1 MSEILIF
8 RNQPE
13 EAYLA
18 NNPIVFELRSII
30 RDLIHYD
37 IVIAGKIIFSGSAMP
52 AGTSEFD
59 ADIQVSEIISSY
71 MQTSEIDNMLS
82 LICSVTN
89 SFINITINFS
99 QGEETLNFTGK
110 VYPGGI
116 GKKMMRYLKHMTT
129 NIFANKLINT
139 EKQFMLTTRT
149 AGRHI
154 SIKENELY
162 PLLFIATNKAYTAVT
177 EYGNVFVFPAMTPGE
192 LYAFNPEVLRRT
204 SFLTYGKLPSFLGIL
219 VDGKFVFD
227 IVILK
232 SDRTPDKLRVRFRN
246 SFAAFEVI
254 EISGKATSKTTVTDS
269 SFMRFDS
276 TTYDYTEENNRLS
289 IRDSISAESGYK
301 SLDEFMFIRDMLQ
314 SDKQILIDALGN
326 EYNVRVSS
334 DDFSYDILPREP
346 GSIRLNIKV
355 TETDTNYSPEID
367 ESHPEFNFGE
377 AIWET
382 GITNGYGFLYYNS
395 LLNTI

>member
-1 MSEILIF
+1 MSDILVF
-8 RNQPE
+8 RNQPD

-18 NNPIVFELRSII
+18 NNPIKFELRSLI

-37 IVIAGKIIFSGSAMP
+37 ILIAGEIIFSGSVMP
-52 AGTSEFD
+52 AGSSEFD

-71 MQTSEIDNMLS
+71 MQPSEIDIMWVLVS
-82 LICSVTN
+82 SVTN

-99 QGEETLNFTGK
+99 QGEETLSYTGN

-139 EKQFMLTTRT
+139 EKQFMMTTRT

-177 EYGNVFVFPAMTPGE
+177 EYGNVFVFPAMTPGQ

-204 SFLTYGKLPSFLGIL
+204 SFLTYGNLPSFIGIL
-219 VDGKFVFD
+219 VDGKFIFD

-232 SDRTPDKLRVRFRN
+232 SDRTPDKLRIRFRN

-276 TTYDYTEENNRLS
+276 TTYDYTEENNRLA
-289 IRDSISAESGYK
+289 IRDSLIAESGYK

-346 GSIRLNIKV
+346 GSVRLNIKL
-355 TETDTNYSPEID
+355 TETDTNYSPDFD
-367 ESHPEFNFGE
+367 ESLPDFDFGE
-377 AIWET
+377 SIWKT
-382 GITNGYGFLYYNS
+382 GITNAYGFLFS
-395 LLNTI
+395 ESTLNTQ